1 MKKLFIQN
9 LFWILFALFIFGT
22 ICFATF
28 SQDEIALKIEKSKEF
43 QNDLKNAS
51 QELRNELSPKIVQR
65 DELQRRIDKIN
76 KQLEINSK
84 QYNLENTRQEA
95 LSEVNKS
102 FQ

>member
-28 SQDEIALKIEKSKEF
+28 SQDEIQIKIQSSKEY
-43 QNDLKNAS
+43 QQDLSKAS
-51 QELRNELSPKIVQR
+51 QELRKERDPLIEQR
-65 DELQRRIDKIN
+65 NKLNSRIDKIN

-95 LSEVNKS
+95 LSVVNKS